1 MKNAGILLLLTVVLS
16 SCTLSKDEKGAR
28 KTIDG
33 TWNLNSVTYDTQ
45 GVFNTVLFDDATT
58 SCFKNSQWFFRS
70 NNSTGTYNI
79 ANSDCST
86 GIRNIRWAA
95 NETSKGSGI
104 YNFDMKFTDEKKRD
118 IQKDTGYRMLL
129 KYLDD
134 NSMQI
139 TQTVS
144 FEGKPFNINLNFTRI
159 SQ

>member
-1 MKNAGILLLLTVVLS
+1 
-16 SCTLSKDEKGAR
+16 
-28 KTIDG
+28 
-33 TWNLNSVTYDTQ
+33 
-45 GVFNTVLFDDATT
+45 
-58 SCFKNSQWFFRS
+58 
-70 NNSTGTYNI
+70 
-79 ANSDCST
+79 
-86 GIRNIRWAA
+86 
-95 NETSKGSGI
+95 
-104 YNFDMKFTDEKKRD
+104 MKFTDEKKRD